1 MYKWQ
6 TGPPLEAHPGPPQ
19 DGLARGQGRGLQ
31 LAAARPPAVWEGGLP
46 APLGAVQPHQQAG
59 GGGGAVP
66 PSSLGRAPLPPP
78 AQSPGEGHA
87 PLLGPGET
95 EV

>member
-1 MYKWQ
+1 MYQWQ
-6 TGPPLEAHPGPPQ
+6 TGPPLDAHPGPPQ
-19 DGLARGQGRGLQ
+19 DGLARGQSRGLQ
-31 LAAARPPAVWEGGLP
+31 PAAARPPAVWEGGLP
-46 APLGAVQPHQQAG
+46 AQPHLQA

-78 AQSPGEGHA
+78 AQSPGVGHA